1 MSAFGDRL
9 RREREMRGVTL
20 DEISESTKISRRSLQ
35 ALENEE
41 FGLLPGGIFNKG
53 FVRSYARYLGIDEDE
68 AVSDYVEA
76 SHEQAPPED
85 QFPLEIH
92 EENEQHK
99 SLNPRRPVVP
109 VALAVVALVLGVGG
123 WSYWVKFKPL
133 PAASRQG
140 TGNPEAHSPAP
151 APEMASVAPSVSPS
165 VSSASASA
173 ASSPAPVTPS
183 QPSAVPTASLM
194 PAEHPSK
201 PLSSTA
207 DVARNSADSNPKTGN
222 TSSAA
227 DSSKA
232 EKKADLV
239 ASADDSIPE
248 MKLMGRF
255 TVSVKAVESSY
266 VRIVADGKTV
276 TDGLMEA
283 NKERSVKAGKE
294 LVLRV
299 GNAAGIEV
307 SYQGKS
313 LGPLG
318 EEGKPRTLTFNA
330 AGLQQ

>member
-1 MSAFGDRL
+1 
-9 RREREMRGVTL
+9 MRGVTL
-20 DEISESTKISRRSLQ
+20 DEISESTKISKRSLQ
-35 ALENEE
+35 ALEDEE

-99 SLNPRRPVVP
+99 PPLNPRRPVVP
-109 VALAVVALVLGVGG
+109 VALAVVALALGVGG

-133 PAASRQG
+133 QAASKQG
-140 TGNPEAHSPAP
+140 TGNSAAHSPAP
-151 APEMASVAPSVSPS
+151 APALEMASAAPSVSP
-165 VSSASASA
+165 ANASA
-173 ASSPAPVTPS
+173 ASSPVPANPG
-183 QPSAVPTASLM
+183 QPPAAPTANLV
-194 PAEHPSK
+194 PSERSAK
-201 PLSSTA
+201 PSSSTA
-207 DVARNSADSNPKTGN
+207 DVARGSADSDPKTGN

-232 EKKADLV
+232 DKKADMA
-239 ASADDSIPE
+239 ASADDPIPE